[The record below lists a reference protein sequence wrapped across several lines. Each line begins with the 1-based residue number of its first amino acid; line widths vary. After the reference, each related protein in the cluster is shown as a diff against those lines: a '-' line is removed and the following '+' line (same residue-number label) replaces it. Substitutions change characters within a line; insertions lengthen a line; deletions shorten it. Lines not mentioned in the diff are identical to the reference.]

1 MYLCNDLPSKAWLVT
16 VQRFICLKIILHLI
30 VNYFFITFNFKG
42 GNREICLP
50 FLASALTVFY
60 KKVVIDNLKFR
71 RICIKFSVSW
81 IAVIGTLSSRKFSEI
96 WFIPETLGTS
106 TFSKPLTPTGTQ
118 RPIFLNRNNALLEAE
133 TSNSS

>member
-50 FLASALTVFY
+50 FLASALTVFF
-60 KKVVIDNLKFR
+60 KKVLIDNLKFR

>member
-1 MYLCNDLPSKAWLVT
+1 MYLCNDLLSKAWLVT

-81 IAVIGTLSSRKFSEI
+81 IAVTGTLSSRKFSEI

-106 TFSKPLTPTGTQ
+106 KFFEPLTPTGT
-118 RPIFLNRNNALLEAE
+118 PVTYIFKQKQCTVGSWNK
-133 TSNSS
+133 